1 MDQERDS
8 LPSASAVQRLMQCQ
22 ASHRMTLK
30 ARAMRQE
37 AGESGGKGD
46 EWRDKGTAMHDAIFK
61 QSAADLETDQDRMDY
76 SKIMK
81 RFREF
86 LGGWGAMNDDT
97 VIREERLW
105 LHQEIEPI
113 FSGRPDYMRISPNHK
128 RAAIVDFKSLWNKAP
143 EPRENDQLWSQAVLL
158 ANEDEQIQDFTFQI
172 ISPHYTYKPH
182 LATREE
188 VKDYEVKLRT
198 MLSLAQVDSPPKT
211 GDQCKHCGGLLIC
224 PAIAKE
230 AAVKSEHPSELKLE
244 NAGKLLARL
253 ERMEKYIKEVREYY
267 KLVLAKD
274 PDSIPGWKIIEKQM
288 RILKQPAKIRDAV
301 VPVIGDKAFWDA
313 VSVSITKIEASW
325 EKVKGTELISSQ
337 TPIQNVGVVLAPFI
351 TVRTQDAS
359 LVRDKK
365 NGA

>member
-1 MDQERDS
+1 MDQDRDS

-61 QSAADLETDQDRMDY
+61 QSSADLETDQDRMDY

-105 LHQEIEPI
+105 LHHEITPI
-113 FSGRPDYMRISPNHK
+113 FSGRPDYIRISPNRK
-128 RAAIVDFKSLWNKAP
+128 RAAIIDFKSLWNKAP

-158 ANEDEQIQDFTFQI
+158 AAEEPEVQEFTFQI
-172 ISPHYTYKPH
+172 ISPHYVYQPH
-182 LATREE
+182 LANRME
-188 VKDYEVKLRT
+188 VLDYEVKLRT
-198 MLSLAQVDSPPKT
+198 MLSVAEREGNQPKT
-211 GDQCKHCGGLLIC
+211 GDYCKHCGGLMIC
-224 PAIAKE
+224 PAIQRE
-230 AAVKSEHPSELKLE
+230 AASKSEHPSELKLE
-244 NAGKLLARL
+244 NAGKLLERL

-267 KLVLAKD
+267 KLVLAKE

-301 VPVIGDKAFWDA
+301 VPVIGDKAFWDS
-313 VSVSITKIEASW
+313 VSVSITKIEAAW
-325 EKVKGTELISSQ
+325 EKVKGTELMSK
-337 TPIQNVGVVLAPFI
+337 TPTQNVNVVLAPFI
-351 TVRTQDAS
+351 TIRTQEAS

-365 NGA
+365 K